1 MINWNN
7 LYNYVLNEE
16 PINED
21 KNVLYAVCNDSGV
34 LLGYKDHGISL
45 KLTKWPSLKNLT
57 DSAKFSIQLT
67 DKSNKVETKTV
78 GTSGLTLDSS
88 MIDFNDLISIKT
100 NLFLDIIFCCRLGS
114 KVLNKSDYE
123 DYENLLTRF
132 QLGDY
137 KNQNELEQLLKN
149 IQSYWTEEVLKDE
162 SST

>member
-1 MINWNN
+1 
-7 LYNYVLNEE
+7 
-16 PINED
+16 
-21 KNVLYAVCNDSGV
+21 
-34 LLGYKDHGISL
+34 
-45 KLTKWPSLKNLT
+45 
-57 DSAKFSIQLT
+57 
-67 DKSNKVETKTV
+67 
-78 GTSGLTLDSS
+78 

-137 KNQNELEQLLKN
+137 KNQDELEQLLKN